1 MKNDNQETKNMSIVE
16 RVSLLS
22 KANWNYVDIGKFF
35 GYSKTKSVAIKNQAR
50 ERNGNMPIFD
60 KSKATV
66 ISVLGLCGSTLEN
79 EIHKVKML
87 SEAENGQQ
95 E

>member
-35 GYSKTKSVAIKNQAR
+35 GYSKTKSVTIKNQAR
-50 ERNGNMPIFD
+50 EKNGNMPIFD

-66 ISVLGLCGSTLEN
+66 ISILSLCGSTLEI

-87 SEAENGQQ
+87 SETENGQQ